1 MADIKSAWEIAQEKL
16 GKIGEATPEERVRWK
31 YIPEGERLAAQY
43 IKDDTNLAAEINKY
57 NNAGERKYVKEGV
70 EEVLIRNISLPT
82 TDFAKKNNKR
92 IMDTLKSLKK
102 DKVAVENIY
111 SQMRRIF
118 QHYAS
123 TGEEQR
129 KQAYQQLKV
138 DFAGRLREAMAQQGI
153 NPETRVDVER
163 QPEFQSE
170 WRKMSARLDEQY
182 IKYLDE
188 FKKQLM
194 AVE

>member
-82 TDFAKKNNKR
+82 TDFARKNNKR

-118 QHYAS
+118 QHYVS

-129 KQAYQQLKV
+129 KQAYQQLKM

-182 IKYLDE
+182 IKHLDE
-188 FKKQLM
+188 FKKQLV

>member
-1 MADIKSAWEIAQEKL
+1 M
-16 GKIGEATPEERVRWK
+16 
-31 YIPEGERLAAQY
+31 
-43 IKDDTNLAAEINKY
+43 
-57 NNAGERKYVKEGV
+57 
-70 EEVLIRNISLPT
+70 
-82 TDFAKKNNKR
+82 
-92 IMDTLKSLKK
+92 
-102 DKVAVENIY
+102 
-111 SQMRRIF
+111 
-118 QHYAS
+118 
-123 TGEEQR
+123 
-129 KQAYQQLKV
+129 
-138 DFAGRLREAMAQQGI
+138 DFAGRLREAMTQQGI

>member
-118 QHYAS
+118 QHYVS

-129 KQAYQQLKV
+129 KQAYQQLKM

-182 IKYLDE
+182 IKHLDE
-188 FKKQLM
+188 FKKQLV

>member
-16 GKIGEATPEERVRWK
+16 DKIGEATPEERVRWK

-43 IKDDTNLAAEINKY
+43 IKDDTNLTAEINKY
-57 NNAGERKYVKEGV
+57 DNVGERKYVKEGA
-70 EEVLIRNISLPT
+70 EEVLIRNVSLPT
-82 TDFAKKNNKR
+82 TDFARKNNKR

-129 KQAYQQLKV
+129 KRAYQQLKT
-138 DFAGRLREAMAQQGI
+138 DFTARLREAMTQQGI

-182 IKYLDE
+182 IKYMDE
-188 FKKQLM
+188 FKKALT
-194 AVE
+194 ALE

>member
-118 QHYAS
+118 QHYVS

-129 KQAYQQLKV
+129 KQAYQQLKM

-182 IKYLDE
+182 IKHLDE

>member
-129 KQAYQQLKV
+129 KQAYQQLKM
-138 DFAGRLREAMAQQGI
+138 DFAGRLREAMTQQGI

>member
-138 DFAGRLREAMAQQGI
+138 DFAGRLREAMAKQGI

>member
-16 GKIGEATPEERVRWK
+16 DKIGEATPEERVRWK

-43 IKDDTNLAAEINKY
+43 IKDDTNLAAEINNY

-82 TDFAKKNNKR
+82 TDFTKKNNKR
-92 IMDTLKSLKK
+92 ITDTLKSLKK

-129 KQAYQQLKV
+129 KQAYQQLKM

-182 IKYLDE
+182 IKHLDE

>member
-102 DKVAVENIY
+102 DKVAVENSY

-118 QHYAS
+118 QHYVS

-129 KQAYQQLKV
+129 KQAYQQLKM

-182 IKYLDE
+182 IKHLDE
-188 FKKQLM
+188 FRKQLM